1 MFTSKSICIV
11 HNGIIFLAQIVGSQG
26 HLSFQI
32 NWKAVKSSVSTNFT
46 LKVPQVWQKF
56 AWWRLGCLHQI
67 IDINMEI
74 IIKLYEIDRGFG
86 FNLMNDHA
94 SPF

>member
-1 MFTSKSICIV
+1 MEY
-11 HNGIIFLAQIVGSQG
+11 FLAEIVGSQG

-32 NWKAVKSSVSTNFT
+32 NWKEVLCVYKFYIE
-46 LKVPQVWQKF
+46 VPQVWQKF
-56 AWWRLGCLHQI
+56 TWWCLGCLHQI

-74 IIKLYEIDRGFG
+74 IIKLDEIDRRFG